1 MQEMYCVK
9 NVILLKNCKRRTK
22 TITKPTTTIMKITI
36 IKTII
41 TTNGMINNTVK
52 RASYMNVI

>member
-1 MQEMYCVK
+1 
-9 NVILLKNCKRRTK
+9 
-22 TITKPTTTIMKITI
+22 MKITI
-36 IKTII
+36 IKTIT